1 LPLFGSAIVIAR
13 AAGVLGVT
21 ALFASSLTT
30 SLVSRLV
37 IPDDARALIEAREDL
52 EDREPLDGEDTPTA
66 KQLREAKREQALG
79 DALALQTKQRTQQ
92 RLAAIVAN
100 NVFCPSC
107 RPSPPGAAAAEDQAS
122 PGLPQTQQPV
132 ALLATMESKD
142 PLASMATILDTERD
156 RTGVFGVNDQIR
168 PGVFVAGISRGA
180 VVLRTSGTLEAL
192 GFGRPEPPKPK
203 PKPKSKPKPGSREIP
218 GAREAITCNGNACTV
233 DRKFVE
239 ALLAN
244 PRMLAR
250 QARLLP
256 SVKDGETHGF
266 RLSRVRRGTLPRLLG
281 LKSGDTLLAVNGTN
295 LDSMDQAI
303 SLYAKLRRASDLSL
317 TVERKGKV
325 FQKQLSIR

>member
-1 LPLFGSAIVIAR
+1 LYGSAIVIAR
-13 AAGVLGVT
+13 AAGVFGVT
-21 ALFASSLTT
+21 ALLASSLTT
-30 SLVSRLV
+30 SVVSRLV
-37 IPDDARALIEAREDL
+37 IPTDTRAAIEELEAIESSGREQTPDAN
-52 EDREPLDGEDTPTA
+52 
-66 KQLREAKREQALG
+66 QLLEAKRERALG
-79 DALALQTKQRTQQ
+79 DALAQQTKQRTQQ

-107 RPSPPGAAAAEDQAS
+107 KPTAPGAAPAQEQAS

-180 VVLRTSGTLEAL
+180 VILRTSGTLEAL
-192 GFGRPEPPKPK
+192 GFSRPEPPTPRSKQRPK
-203 PKPKSKPKPGSREIP
+203 PKPSAREIP
-218 GAREAITCNGNACTV
+218 GARDAIACNGNACTV
-233 DRKFVE
+233 DREFVE

-250 QARLLP
+250 QAKILP
-256 SVKDGETHGF
+256 AVKDGQTHGF
-266 RLSRVRRGTLPRLLG
+266 RLSRIRRGTLPRLLG
-281 LKSGDTLLAVNGTN
+281 LQNGDTLLAVNGTN